1 MLQAPERSVYLES
14 TIPQDKP
21 KDVIDLVRGVGMC
34 IDSLFGL
41 IVQFMPKCHA
51 ACQIGDKW

>member
-1 MLQAPERSVYLES
+1 
-14 TIPQDKP
+14 
-21 KDVIDLVRGVGMC
+21 MC